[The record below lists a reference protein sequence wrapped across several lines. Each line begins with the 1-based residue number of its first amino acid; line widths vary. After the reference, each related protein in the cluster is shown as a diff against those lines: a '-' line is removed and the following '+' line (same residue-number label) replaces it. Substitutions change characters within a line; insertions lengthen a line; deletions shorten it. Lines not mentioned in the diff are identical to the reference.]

1 MLGVSR
7 LRGVPPAAPARGGLG
22 CRDPGGPQG
31 HGGAAAPGRPRRPRP
46 PQPPLPA
53 QPRGPPPGPR
63 GRSERGR
70 FPGRRPGTGVP
81 LPAVTRGL
89 SPAGHA
95 RVTGAPG
102 QERGDVAI
110 PLSPPS
116 APAAA
121 PLPPAMLAH
130 DSPFPSRALA
140 ALDRLAEGLLA
151 PGFWAVNGL
160 LDLRPTTAE
169 RRRRRERRCG
179 RCRGCTGALLAGVA
193 FAAVLLLS
201 LPVTALGLLLWL
213 PLQAAR
219 RPFRYRYTAG
229 TAAAE
234 PWDLRQPRTFTFLSA
249 NVCLLP
255 SGLAKFSNL
264 GDTAQRASEIA
275 RLLAPRPQPPPGDR
289 AGLVEP
295 RGESAGYGGTL
306 RTPAGA
312 EPGATPAATSAG
324 TLPETP
330 AGTEAAEPVLSER
343 FPANPDFVCLQE
355 VFDGAAASRVCGQLA
370 GAFPHVLWDVGA
382 RGLRG
387 GRPVL
392 LGSGLLLASRF
403 PPLAARYRP
412 FPNGR
417 GEDALA
423 AKGLLV
429 AQVLLGS
436 ARGRRVVGYIGCTH
450 LQAPAADATTRE
462 AQLSLSLR
470 WLQLF
475 REEQEQSGDLVA
487 FDVLCGDLNF
497 DNCSR
502 GDELNQRHELFQL
515 YQDPCRRG
523 PGLDAPWAIGTL
535 LNYLRIYEEPVST
548 PEKMRRRWPAC
559 PWSLSW
565 PRVPTTCPWRC
576 GCGWRPTGPEHR
588 GHRGHRDGP

>member
-1 MLGVSR
+1 ML
-7 LRGVPPAAPARGGLG
+7 P
-22 CRDPGGPQG
+22 
-31 HGGAAAPGRPRRPRP
+31 
-46 PQPPLPA
+46 
-53 QPRGPPPGPR
+53 
-63 GRSERGR
+63 
-70 FPGRRPGTGVP
+70 
-81 LPAVTRGL
+81 
-89 SPAGHA
+89 
-95 RVTGAPG
+95 
-102 QERGDVAI
+102 
-110 PLSPPS
+110 
-116 APAAA
+116 
-121 PLPPAMLAH
+121 H
-130 DSPFPSRALA
+130 DSPFPNRALA

-151 PGFWAVNGL
+151 PGFWAANGL

-169 RRRRRERRCG
+169 RRRRRRRRCG
-179 RCRGCTGALLAGVA
+179 RCRGCTGALLAGGALV
-193 FAAVLLLS
+193 AVLLLS

-264 GDTAQRASEIA
+264 GDTARRASAIA
-275 RLLAPRPQPPPGDR
+275 RQLAPRPPPAPGAR
-289 AGLVEP
+289 AGLLEP
-295 RGESAGYGGTL
+295 RRASTGYGGTL
-306 RTPAGA
+306 RTPALARAGA
-312 EPGATPAATSAG
+312 V
-324 TLPETP
+324 PEATP
-330 AGTEAAEPVLSER
+330 AGTPTATPAGTPTVTPAGTSTVTPAGTPTATPAGTPTVTPAGTPTVTPAWTSTVTPAGISTVTLAGTSTVTLAGTPTVTPAGIPTVTPAGTSTVTPVGTPTVTPAGTPTVTPAGTSTVTPVGTSTVTPAGTPTVTPVGTSTVTPAGTPTVTPAGPEAAEPVLSER
-343 FPANPDFVCLQE
+343 FPADTDFVCLQE

-450 LQAPAADATTRE
+450 LQAPAADAATRE
-462 AQLSLSLR
+462 EQLSLSLR

-475 REEQEQSGDLVA
+475 REEQEQRGDLVA

-502 GDELNQRHELFQL
+502 GDELNQRHQLFQL

-523 PGLDAPWAIGTL
+523 AGLDAPWAIGTL

-548 PEKMRRRWPAC
+548 PEKMRR
-559 PWSLSW
+559 
-565 PRVPTTCPWRC
+565 
-576 GCGWRPTGPEHR
+576 
-588 GHRGHRDGP
+588 

>member
-1 MLGVSR
+1 ML
-7 LRGVPPAAPARGGLG
+7 P
-22 CRDPGGPQG
+22 
-31 HGGAAAPGRPRRPRP
+31 
-46 PQPPLPA
+46 
-53 QPRGPPPGPR
+53 
-63 GRSERGR
+63 
-70 FPGRRPGTGVP
+70 
-81 LPAVTRGL
+81 
-89 SPAGHA
+89 
-95 RVTGAPG
+95 
-102 QERGDVAI
+102 
-110 PLSPPS
+110 
-116 APAAA
+116 
-121 PLPPAMLAH
+121 H
-130 DSPFPSRALA
+130 DSPFPNRALA

-151 PGFWAVNGL
+151 PGFWAANGL

-169 RRRRRERRCG
+169 RRRRRRRRCG
-179 RCRGCTGALLAGVA
+179 RCRGCTGALLAGGALV
-193 FAAVLLLS
+193 AVLLLS

-264 GDTAQRASEIA
+264 GDTARRASAIA
-275 RLLAPRPQPPPGDR
+275 RQLAPRPPPAPGAR
-289 AGLVEP
+289 AGLLEP
-295 RGESAGYGGTL
+295 RRDSTGYGGTL
-306 RTPAGA
+306 RTPALARAGA
-312 EPGATPAATSAG
+312 VQEATPAGTPTATPAGTSTVTLAGTPAATPAG
-324 TLPETP
+324 TSTVTP
-330 AGTEAAEPVLSER
+330 AGTPTATPAGTPTVTPVGTPTVTPAGTSTVTLVGTPTVTPAGTPAGTSTVTPAGPEAAEPVLSER
-343 FPANPDFVCLQE
+343 FPADTDFVCLQE

-370 GAFPHVLWDVGA
+370 GAFPHVLWDVGE

-450 LQAPAADATTRE
+450 LQAPAADAATRE
-462 AQLSLSLR
+462 EQLSLSLR

-475 REEQEQSGDLVA
+475 REEQEQRGDLVA

-502 GDELNQRHELFQL
+502 GDELNQRHQLFQL

-523 PGLDAPWAIGTL
+523 AGLDAPWAIGTL

-548 PEKMRRRWPAC
+548 PEKMRRT
-559 PWSLSW
+559 LSQ
-565 PRVPTTCPWRC
+565 PGGRQRYLAGPILASGEPDPLAPGPWR
-576 GCGWRPTGPEHR
+576 GRRVDYIVYRQHR
-588 GHRGHRDGP
+588 GARTEVAGVSVITQLATRSDHLPVALRLRVAPDQP